1 VTSTE
6 APTPSADWITAYKR
20 ILQDVLNRRPSGMRQ
35 RLAEALGKNR
45 SFITQISNPVY
56 QTPIPVQ
63 HLHRI
68 IDICH
73 FSPQEREQFLHAY
86 HQAHPRRLLMLQER
100 EKSRRVTIMLPD
112 LGNDKKNRRLD
123 ALVSEFAERIA
134 RLLEEP

>member
-1 VTSTE
+1 VTSTQ
-6 APTPSADWITAYKR
+6 APAPAADWIAAYKR

-45 SFITQISNPVY
+45 SFITQISNPGY

-68 IDICH
+68 VEICH
-73 FSPQEREQFLHAY
+73 FSAQEREQFLHAY

-112 LGNDKKNRRLD
+112 LGSDRKNRRLD
-123 ALVSEFAERIA
+123 ALVSEFADKIA
-134 RLLEEP
+134 GLLEEP

>member
-1 VTSTE
+1 MTSTE
-6 APTPSADWITAYKR
+6 APAPSADWIVAYKR

-45 SFITQISNPVY
+45 SFITQIANPVY
-56 QTPIPVQ
+56 QTPIPAQ

-100 EKSRRVTIMLPD
+100 EKSRRVSIMLPD
-112 LGNDKKNRRLD
+112 LGDDRKNRRLD
-123 ALVSEFAERIA
+123 ALVSEFADKIA

>member
-6 APTPSADWITAYKR
+6 APAPSADWIVAYKR

-45 SFITQISNPVY
+45 SFITQIANPVY
-56 QTPIPVQ
+56 QTPIPAQ

-100 EKSRRVTIMLPD
+100 EKSRRVSIMLPD
-112 LGNDKKNRRLD
+112 LGDDRKNRRLD
-123 ALVSEFAERIA
+123 ALVSEFADKIA

>member
-1 VTSTE
+1 MTSTE
-6 APTPSADWITAYKR
+6 APAPSADWIAAYKR

>member
-1 VTSTE
+1 MTSTE

-100 EKSRRVTIMLPD
+100 EKGRRVTIMLPD

-123 ALVSEFAERIA
+123 ALVGEFAERIA

>member
-100 EKSRRVTIMLPD
+100 EKGRRVTIMLPD

-123 ALVSEFAERIA
+123 ALVGEFAERIA

>member
-6 APTPSADWITAYKR
+6 APVPAADWIAAYKR

-45 SFITQISNPVY
+45 SFITQISNPGY
-56 QTPIPVQ
+56 QTPIPLQ

-68 IDICH
+68 VEICH
-73 FSPQEREQFLHAY
+73 FAPQEREQFLHAY

-112 LGNDKKNRRLD
+112 LGSDRKNRRLD
-123 ALVSEFAERIA
+123 ALVSEFADKIA
-134 RLLEEP
+134 GLLEEP